1 MTYMQSLLLLL
12 LFSMFSSQSSTPF
25 KPIPWARLKEE
36 RAEREAA
43 RWAGRAKCAVFIKVA
58 EHSFAGGQR

>member
-1 MTYMQSLLLLL
+1 MLLL
-12 LFSMFSSQSSTPF
+12 LFSILSSQSSTPF

-43 RWAGRAKCAVFIKVA
+43 RWAGRAKCAVFMNLFILINCLDL
-58 EHSFAGGQR
+58 